1 MNAKAM
7 CLGGSVL
14 LVGALLLWSCAAD
27 TTGGTGSSCSSSGD
41 CGSGLICAVGRCSD
55 SSKGSF
61 CDKNDQCVDELICN
75 GATCGGADGDQ
86 CVRDG
91 HCIPGLICA
100 SLGDDLECTPRVGRI
115 NSPCRLSAHCD
126 AGLQCVDATCA
137 EIVPGT
143 LGSDCNDTD
152 SNSRCN
158 EGLVCINRICNNK
171 SGEGG
176 MCSNNDHCL
185 DFLSLMCDDGRCRRS
200 MGVCSVDADCAD
212 PFVCNGAPGNKVCGQ
227 PGGGSA
233 DSTCGVSSHCN
244 DGLSCVLGMCS
255 NGSADS
261 VCGVNSHCNNGLS
274 CVLGLC
280 SDRSAGSRC
289 LTGDD
294 CTGSLICGNNV
305 CGGAVGSSCSDDT
318 DCGVDLV
325 CNGAPGNKVCGQPGG
340 GSADSVC
347 GVNSHCNNGLSCV
360 LGLCSNRSAGS
371 TCEFDLHCA
380 DSLICGNGICGL
392 DVRSLCSTDEACAGS
407 LICAGP
413 TGGILTCAQSNGLLG
428 NACGLDAHCT
438 GSLCLNGVCKIAEL
452 GERCNSDNAYC
463 TDGLVCSGSGESSA
477 CRVAR
482 GGVCVADGDCVN
494 TDVNSNVCQF
504 GQNAQPR
511 VCTPLDPRIGG
522 VCRNDAQCAGDN
534 VICIND
540 PGRQICAE
548 KGDGSIGS
556 VCNRDEHCDIED
568 GMGGMD
574 ETPIC
579 HNYACAAVGTKW
591 TSRVSNVSGEL
602 VDVHYGGNR
611 WVAAGGIAGRGDI
624 TTSRDGTVWTSEIT
638 SETHRINAIHYAS
651 DRWIAV
657 STGGN
662 LISSTDNGMSWG
674 MPRTPT
680 SESTALTAIHYN
692 FAKWVVVGE
701 NTDGGGYIATSG
713 NGTGWTLR
721 ESHVTSRL
729 NAAYRADTQAGI
741 SWAAVGNGGVIS
753 TSAPQASPPLG
764 AGNVWA
770 SQTSGVSSGLVD
782 VYYGNSLW
790 VAASGDGNIITS
802 SNGTTWT
809 AQQLTDSG
817 IRDIH
822 YANSL
827 WVAVGAEIVS
837 GINSGL
843 VATSSDGT
851 TWTKRTSN
859 TSETLNAVHY
869 DNDLWV
875 AVGNGG
881 VIVTSTN
888 GTTWA
893 AQTSNVT
900 SDLTDIYYGNS
911 QWVAVGTNGAI
922 TTSRTR

>member
-7 CLGGSVL
+7 SLGGSVL

-27 TTGGTGSSCSSSGD
+27 NTGSLDSPCSSSGD
-41 CGSGLICAVGRCSD
+41 CGSGLICAVGRCSNR
-55 SSKGSF
+55 SKGSF
-61 CDKNDQCVDELICN
+61 CDKNDQCIEGLICN
-75 GATCGGADGDQ
+75 GVKCGGTDGDQ
-86 CVRDG
+86 CLQGDMD
-91 HCIPGLICA
+91 CIPGLICA
-100 SLGDDLECTPRVGRI
+100 GVPGDRLCTPRGDGMVGSQCGNSGHCNENLQCSNGLCNILGSLGSACVDENDRDDDSLC
-115 NSPCRLSAHCD
+115 NSP
-126 AGLQCVDATCA
+126 
-137 EIVPGT
+137 
-143 LGSDCNDTD
+143 
-152 SNSRCN
+152 
-158 EGLVCINRICNNK
+158 LVCINSICNNK

-176 MCSNNDHCL
+176 VCSNDDHCL

-200 MGVCSVDADCAD
+200 MGTGCSADGNCQSGFICAGRPPVCVM
-212 PFVCNGAPGNKVCGQ
+212 PNGSVCGIN
-227 PGGGSA
+227 
-233 DSTCGVSSHCN
+233 SHCTG
-244 DGLSCVLGMCS
+244 GLLCVLGACS
-255 NGSADS
+255 EGN
-261 VCGVNSHCNNGLS
+261 
-274 CVLGLC
+274 
-280 SDRSAGSRC
+280 AGSRC
-289 LTGDD
+289 LTSDD
-294 CTGSLICGNNV
+294 CTGSLIC
-305 CGGAVGSSCSDDT
+305 
-318 DCGVDLV
+318 
-325 CNGAPGNKVCGQPGG
+325 
-340 GSADSVC
+340 
-347 GVNSHCNNGLSCV
+347 VNSM
-360 LGLCSNRSAGS
+360 
-371 TCEFDLHCA
+371 
-380 DSLICGNGICGL
+380 CGL
-392 DVRSLCSTDEACAGS
+392 DVESMCSTDEACAGS

-413 TGGILTCAQSNGLLG
+413 TVDALTCAQSNGLLG
-428 NACGLDAHCT
+428 NACRISDHCV
-438 GSLCLNGVCKIAEL
+438 G
-452 GERCNSDNAYC
+452 D
-463 TDGLVCSGSGESSA
+463 LVCSSSGESSE

-482 GGVCVADGDCVN
+482 GDVCVADGDCVN
-494 TDVNSNVCQF
+494 TDDDSNVCQF

-522 VCRNDAQCAGDN
+522 VCRNDDQCAGDN
-534 VICIND
+534 VICIDD

-611 WVAAGGIAGRGDI
+611 WVAAGGIAVRGDI

-657 STGGN
+657 SIGGN

-701 NTDGGGYIATSG
+701 NTNGGGYIATSS
-713 NGTGWTLR
+713 NGINW
-721 ESHVTSRL
+721 TSRPSNVSSGL
-729 NAAYRADTQAGI
+729 NATYRSDMNTSSDA
-741 SWAAVGNGGVIS
+741 WVAVGDRGVIS
-753 TSAPQASPPLG
+753 TSAPQASPPLS

-782 VYYGNSLW
+782 VYYGNGLW

-802 SNGTTWT
+802 SNGTTWV
-809 AQQLTDSG
+809 AQRLTDSG

-827 WVAVGAEIVS
+827 WVAVGNDTGDSSVFI
-837 GINSGL
+837 
-843 VATSSDGT
+843 ATSGNGT
-851 TWTKRTSN
+851 TWSEL
-859 TSETLNAVHY
+859 TSENDGNVSGTLNAVHY

-888 GTTWA
+888 GTTW
-893 AQTSNVT
+893 TEVEESNVT
-900 SDLTDIYYGNS
+900 SDLTDIHYANS
-911 QWVAVGTNGAI
+911 RWVAVGADGTI
-922 TTSRTR
+922 TTSRTRLNN